1 MSFRIVLLY
10 LLPTESSGLLCNVV
24 HVFHQ
29 KRLEHDKKAVLD
41 FGHAL
46 ALVRCSDP
54 RLVGPSAGI
63 IFGCLM
69 QQWSFGPSH
78 LLSEMNNQVR
88 KLISWITSKHW
99 FLKWWCC
106 GCQKGKDC
114 YMMDGLIDSLAQ
126 KKQQTQLDQG
136 VMSVAGCLFFCK
148 RSSDYDWLWV
158 LTSFFLQATAHCVV
172 KMIPKTSFWSLF
184 TPLHE
189 LWCSYTVH
197 LFSLCRS
204 GFWPKLHT
212 CKRQK

>member
-88 KLISWITSKHW
+88 KLIS
-99 FLKWWCC
+99 
-106 GCQKGKDC
+106 
-114 YMMDGLIDSLAQ
+114 
-126 KKQQTQLDQG
+126 
-136 VMSVAGCLFFCK
+136 
-148 RSSDYDWLWV
+148 
-158 LTSFFLQATAHCVV
+158 
-172 KMIPKTSFWSLF
+172 
-184 TPLHE
+184 
-189 LWCSYTVH
+189 
-197 LFSLCRS
+197 
-204 GFWPKLHT
+204 
-212 CKRQK
+212 